1 MQGEE
6 LNFFQKDITS
16 DFLEHFATEEVWP
29 GMGMKMD
36 TFMGMDMDMHRD
48 MDMKM
53 GTRHGHEHQA
63 LTWGWTQ
70 DFGSWIV
77 DFLEE

>member
-1 MQGEE
+1 
-6 LNFFQKDITS
+6 
-16 DFLEHFATEEVWP
+16 
-29 GMGMKMD
+29 MGMKMD

-63 LTWGWTQ
+63 LT
-70 DFGSWIV
+70 
-77 DFLEE
+77 